1 MQDKKATPSTPGQ
14 PVAIAVTGTAAS
26 GKSLVSDRFRQ
37 LGLKTIDLDRLAREV
52 VEPGSPAFRKIVDR
66 FGRRMLKKDGRID
79 RRQLRRRIITDHK
92 AKQDLEAMVHPE
104 IRKRMQQKLKGL
116 NPVRTPFV
124 VVEVPLLFETG
135 LQSEFDVVVLVTANR
150 ETQINRLVYRDG
162 MPIESA
168 ESLLDIQMPDEQKV
182 ERSDYVLINTGTMEE
197 VIDAVDRTY
206 EQLVQKYGKKPK
218 SLDNPQFLS

>member
-79 RRQLRRRIITDHK
+79 RRQLRRRIITDHG